1 MLLPSSM
8 KSYYA
13 QIYIFILLFISF
25 LSCAV
30 ETEPLTTNCRT
41 CTIILLCLGK
51 WLEDCCGLWLQT
63 RGTKPDKQPYSFVIS
78 TLIFHWQHDSNMEVG
93 HECCTGVLAA
103 PWLTGWLTDWLIDW
117 LAENGVWFEPNSSKS
132 NCNHL
137 LLVPFLSGALMAL
150 ALLADPRLTGHWSG
164 RDRAEFRR
172 ALCKPSPWTNQ
183 GPETPVNW
191 LRQSRTH

>member
-1 MLLPSSM
+1 MCCWNWTTYHKLQNLHNNSVVPWQVVRGLLWLM
-8 KSYYA
+8 IANKRNKA
-13 QIYIFILLFISF
+13 RQTTVQFCYINIDF
-25 LSCAV
+25 
-30 ETEPLTTNCRT
+30 PLTTRFQY
-41 CTIILLCLGK
+41 GSGP
-51 WLEDCCGLWLQT
+51 W
-63 RGTKPDKQPYSFVIS
+63 
-78 TLIFHWQHDSNMEVG
+78 
-93 HECCTGVLAA
+93 VLYGRA
-103 PWLTGWLTDWLIDW
+103 GCSLTDWLIDW